1 MKLHDAYGVHKENES
16 CKSEI
21 MSIKKG
27 KKLKNKVNFKNE
39 DASTNAQEIKKL

>member
-21 MSIKKG
+21 MLIKKERNQ
-27 KKLKNKVNFKNE
+27 KIRSTVKNE
-39 DASTNAQEIKKL
+39 DTNTNAQEIKKL

>member
-21 MSIKKG
+21 MLMKKG
-27 KKLKNKVNFKNE
+27 KKSKNKVNC
-39 DASTNAQEIKKL
+39 KK